1 MNLTSDLSLLLDP
14 KRVFTRP
21 IDRIAS
27 ASDASFYRLIP
38 EAVVHPNS
46 IQEIRDLFKYSQK
59 NKIPLVF
66 RAAGTSLSGQAVTD
80 GILVN
85 LSRYWG
91 KIQIENEGAL
101 IRLGPGVVGSHANR
115 ALKPYRRR
123 IGPDPASIDA
133 CMIGGI
139 LSNNASGMCC
149 GVIENSYHTMQ
160 SIQFMLPDGSLF
172 DTGEP
177 GAEQKFLDQEPGLA
191 QGLLELRNRLL
202 SSPQLFHRIRD
213 RYRMKNTTGYSLNAL
228 IDYSSPLDI
237 LAHLLIGAEGTLGF
251 IAEVVLRTLPDYERK
266 YTGLLCF
273 QNVQSAGRA
282 IPLLAQSGARALEIM
297 DRASLRSIEKLEG
310 APATI
315 QHLPEEAAA
324 ILVEYQCQ
332 TEEEMHVYRR
342 TAAQVCSSLGLLE
355 TAQFTEDSGEQAKL
369 WKLRKGIFPAIGAMR
384 PQGTSVLI
392 EDVAFPV
399 SRLADAILD
408 LQELFKVHGYSE
420 GIIYGHAKEGNL
432 HFVITQSFNDE
443 VSIKRY
449 EAFMTD
455 LVQLVVK
462 RYDGALKAE
471 HGTGR
476 NMAPYVAHEWGA
488 EAYAIMQDLKRLLDP
503 QNLLNPG
510 VIINPNPRA
519 HVENLKTLPVVERE
533 VDPCIECGFCELTCP
548 SRHLTL
554 TPRQR
559 IVLRREMVRLKES
572 GGDPVVLDSLVED
585 YQYAGIDT
593 CAVDG
598 LCATA
603 CPVGLNTG
611 DFVKR
616 LRMEG
621 HSDQAQSVAHQVAR
635 HFSLVE
641 DVLRNGVGLGHMA
654 EKVMGPA
661 ALKNLSLGIDR
672 LTGMNIPKW
681 NAAVLHPSPAWNATK
696 PDEAEA
702 VYFPSC
708 VSRAM
713 GVPPLDEGAPSLI
726 DIFLQVCQRAGVR
739 VYLPEESHGSC
750 CGMPFSSKGYSR
762 AYSEMIHQTLEKM
775 WQWSQSG
782 RLPIVIDSSSCAY
795 SLRASGDALEGADL
809 DKWKKLTILDSVEFA
824 QQCLLPRLQITPL
837 DEKVILHPNCALRK
851 LNLDK
856 ALEQVVNACARE
868 VVIPEN
874 LGCCAFAGDRGL
886 LFPEL
891 TASATMLEASEV
903 LSEPYDGYYSSNLTC
918 EMGMSLATKK
928 SYRSFLYL
936 VEKATR

>member
-1 MNLTSDLSLLLDP
+1 MNLTSDLSLLLDS

-21 IDRIAS
+21 IDRIAN

-46 IQEIRDLFKYSQK
+46 IREIRDLFAYSQK
-59 NKIPLVF
+59 YKIPLVF

-91 KIQIENEGAL
+91 KIQIENEGQS
-101 IRLGPGVVGSHANR
+101 IRLGPGVVGSHANPS
-115 ALKPYRRR
+115 LKPYRRR

-172 DTGEP
+172 DTGDP
-177 GAEQKFLDQEPGLA
+177 SAEQKFLEQEPDLA
-191 QGLLELRNRLL
+191 QGLLELRRRIL
-202 SSPQLFHRIRD
+202 SSPELFHRVRD
-213 RYRMKNTTGYSLNAL
+213 RYRMKNTTGYSLNAF
-228 IDYSSPLDI
+228 IDYSSPLEI

-251 IAEVVLRTLPDYERK
+251 IAEVVLGTLPDYERK

-282 IPLLAQSGARALEIM
+282 IPRLAESGARALEIM

-310 APATI
+310 APSVI
-315 QHLPEEAAA
+315 QNLPDDAAA

-332 TEEEMHVYRR
+332 SEEEMFLYKQQ
-342 TAAQVCSSLGLLE
+342 AAQVCDSLRLLE
-355 TAQFTEDSGEQAKL
+355 TAQFTQDSGEQANL

-408 LQELFKVHGYSE
+408 LQELFKVHGYAE

-449 EAFMTD
+449 EAFMAD
-455 LVQLVVK
+455 LVELVVK

-476 NMAPYVAHEWGA
+476 NMAPYVAHEWGV
-488 EAYAIMQDLKRLLDP
+488 EAYAIMQDLKRLIDP

-519 HVENLKTLPVVERE
+519 HVENLKTLPVVEAE
-533 VDPCIECGFCELTCP
+533 VDPCIECGFCELSCP
-548 SRHLTL
+548 SRDLTL

-559 IVLRREMVRLKES
+559 IVVRREMVRLEES
-572 GGDPVVLDSLVED
+572 GDDPAVFDALVDD
-585 YQYAGIDT
+585 YQYAGLDT

-611 DFVKR
+611 NFVKR
-616 LRMEG
+616 LRIEG
-621 HSDQAQSVAHQVAR
+621 HSDQAQGAAHQVAR
-635 HFSLVE
+635 HFGLVE
-641 DVLRNGVGLGHMA
+641 DILRNGVGLGHLA
-654 EKVMGPA
+654 EKVIGPT

-672 LTGMNIPKW
+672 LTGTNLPKW
-681 NAAVLHPSPAWNATK
+681 NAAVLHRSPRWNDTK
-696 PDEAEA
+696 PDEAEV

-713 GVPPLDEGAPSLI
+713 GVPPLDEGALSLI
-726 DIFLQVCQRAGVR
+726 DVFLQVCHRASIR

-750 CGMPFSSKGYSR
+750 CGMPFSSKGYSH

-775 WQWSQSG
+775 WHWSQSG

-795 SLRASGDALEGADL
+795 SLRTSGEALEGVDL
-809 DKWKKLTILDSVEFA
+809 DRWKKLTILDSVEFA
-824 QQCLLPRLQITPL
+824 QRYLLPRLQITPL

-856 ALEQVVNACARE
+856 ALKQVVDACARE
-868 VVIPEN
+868 VVVPEN

-891 TASATMLEASEV
+891 TASATASEAAEV
-903 LSEPYDGYYSSNLTC
+903 LSESYDGYYSSNLTC

-928 SYRSFLYL
+928 SYRSFLYM